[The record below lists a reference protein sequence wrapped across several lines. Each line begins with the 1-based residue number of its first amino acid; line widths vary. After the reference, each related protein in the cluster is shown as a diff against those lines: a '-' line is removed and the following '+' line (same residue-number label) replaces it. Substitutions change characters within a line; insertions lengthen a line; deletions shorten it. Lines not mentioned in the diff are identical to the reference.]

1 MQWTVGVISTLAVA
15 GLLLGTAVLPRPTV
29 ERALLAVAAAALI
42 AYAVWGLVR
51 DAGTFYYSWASFLA
65 PAASLAWWWWR
76 TSRGAAAPKP
86 RRAIS

>member
-15 GLLLGTAVLPRPTV
+15 GLLLGTAVLPADR
-29 ERALLAVAAAALI
+29 RARAAAVAAAALI

-65 PAASLAWWWWR
+65 PAASIALWVWR
-76 TSRGAAAPKP
+76 RRTAAPKP

>member
-65 PAASLAWWWWR
+65 PAASVALWVWR
-76 TSRGAAAPKP
+76 RRTAAPKP